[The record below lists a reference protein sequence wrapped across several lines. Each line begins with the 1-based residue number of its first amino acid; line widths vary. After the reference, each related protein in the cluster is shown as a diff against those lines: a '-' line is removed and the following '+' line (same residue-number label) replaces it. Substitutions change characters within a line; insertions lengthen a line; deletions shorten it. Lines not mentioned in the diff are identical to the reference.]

1 VALSEYEQR
10 KLNEIERSLHSDDPA
25 VATSWTT
32 GVVRHQRRVIAAVI
46 FVGGVVAPIG
56 GAVTGM
62 SLPAVGI
69 VLSVLGFVAMGVG
82 TGLYVS
88 GRAGNVHPPPP
99 DPARVHVRRC
109 PGAPDW
115 KSGSRLLGDSVK

>member
-1 VALSEYEQR
+1 M
-10 KLNEIERSLHSDDPA
+10 
-25 VATSWTT
+25 
-32 GVVRHQRRVIAAVI
+32 I

-56 GAVTGM
+56 GAVTAV

-69 VLSVLGFVAMGVG
+69 MLSVLGFVAMGVG
-82 TGLYVS
+82 TGLSVS
-88 GRAGNVHPPPP
+88 GRAGNGHPPPP

-115 KSGSRLLGDSVK
+115 KSGSRLFGDSVK